1 MSVMVESAARLACLA
16 ILAGALLSACASRS
30 DPSAGFKSLEAVV
43 VGREHDAPGSAG
55 ASWRGS
61 GNYYLVFEA
70 REGEATSTYR
80 FLVTEQQYHRFPEGS
95 RVQIVIADN
104 NLRDIRPLR

>member
-1 MSVMVESAARLACLA
+1 MAGPAARLVCLA
-16 ILAGALLSACASRS
+16 LLGGVLLSACASTDS
-30 DPSAGFKSLEAVV
+30 SAGFKSLEAVV
-43 VGREHDAPGSAG
+43 VGREHDAPGSGG

-104 NLRDIRPLR
+104 SLRDIRPLP